1 MKEPASAEVLG
12 HVADMSREDFVRAI
26 KIADKGFRKYSTS
39 TTFAERG
46 AQLRKWFDLVH
57 ENVDDC
63 ISLHLTKHL
72 ISQWLRF

>member
-63 ISLHLTKHL
+63 ISSHLTKHL